1 MVYTFIIAFIYS
13 GFLLYNVI
21 IISNEVKKI
30 ALLKNNTIEK
40 IDKMEKMG
48 LFELNKSYEIFYSE
62 FFFNDLYYNYDNDP
76 ELFIP
81 LFINDS
87 ANIESLNQF

>member
-1 MVYTFIIAFIYS
+1 M
-13 GFLLYNVI
+13 
-21 IISNEVKKI
+21 
-30 ALLKNNTIEK
+30 EK

-48 LFELNKSYEIFYSE
+48 LFELNKSYDIFNSE
-62 FFFNDLYYNYDNDP
+62 FFLHDLYYNYDNDP

-87 ANIESLNQF
+87 TNIA

>member
-30 ALLKNNTIEK
+30 ALLKNNTI
-40 IDKMEKMG
+40 DKMEKMG
-48 LFELNKSYEIFYSE
+48 LFELNKSYNIFYNE
-62 FFFNDLYYNYDNDP
+62 YFFNDLYYNYDNDP

-87 ANIESLNQF
+87 TNIA

>member
-1 MVYTFIIAFIYS
+1 MVYTFIFAFIYS

-30 ALLKNNTIEK
+30 ALLKNNTVDK
-40 IDKMEKMG
+40 INKMEKMG
-48 LFELNKSYEIFYSE
+48 LFELNKSYDIFYSE

-81 LFINDS
+81 LFMKDNT
-87 ANIESLNQF
+87 NIA

>member
-1 MVYTFIIAFIYS
+1 MVYTFISAFIYS

-30 ALLKNNTIEK
+30 ALLKNNTTMGKIEN
-40 IDKMEKMG
+40 MT
-48 LFELNKSYEIFYSE
+48 LFQINKSYDFFYNE
-62 FFFNDLYYNYDNDP
+62 YFFNDLYYNYNNDP

-81 LFINDS
+81 LFMKDNG
-87 ANIESLNQF
+87 NIA

>member
-30 ALLKNNTIEK
+30 ALLKNNTI
-40 IDKMEKMG
+40 DKMEKMG
-48 LFELNKSYEIFYSE
+48 LFELNKSYEIFYNE
-62 FFFNDLYYNYDNDP
+62 YFFT
-76 ELFIP
+76 P
-81 LFINDS
+81 LHI
-87 ANIESLNQF
+87 